1 MDVRK
6 LGREPFRGRGDV
18 MMEFE
23 ANGLE
28 AELSK
33 GTRRQRVELKVLA
46 PCPWPSVGVLE
57 LERVQGIK

>member
-1 MDVRK
+1 
-6 LGREPFRGRGDV
+6 

-28 AELSK
+28 TELSK
-33 GTRRQRVELKVLA
+33 GTRRRLVELKILA
-46 PCPWPSVGVLE
+46 PCPWPSVGVFE